1 MTPPYFYCL
10 PIYIYFAL
18 KLFFFPQLSQ
28 ERIWTTRTI
37 RRQPFAKTVL
47 FLFSI
52 TLLCNSL
59 TDNHLSASLTWR
71 RRWRIWN
78 LHVST
83 SLSQPRMFRRRRYS
97 PDLAGADVAQI
108 CSLVADL
115 WVLASGGRRGLT
127 GSCRWRSWIWSVCRF
142 ERWLVGG
149 WRRCVVVLEQNVFNI
164 TTLSF
169 DDNKQGI
176 KMSIGYTNICS
187 SVQDHRQKLIS
198 LKLKYWFWKNKWKQW
213 NLQKKLMLQDRVWRP
228 SEADGHQRVW
238 RASKAEVS

>member
-1 MTPPYFYCL
+1 MCSLRRTDLNDAYHSSATICKNL
-10 PIYIYFAL
+10 PL
-18 KLFFFPQLSQ
+18 
-28 ERIWTTRTI
+28 
-37 RRQPFAKTVL
+37 PFL
-47 FLFSI
+47 YHS
-52 TLLCNSL
+52 LLYNSL
-59 TDNHLSASLTWR
+59 TDNHSSASLSWP

-115 WVLASGGRRGLT
+115 WVLASGGRRGRN
-127 GSCRWRSWIWSVCRF
+127 GGCRWRSWIWSVCRF

-164 TTLSF
+164 ATLSF

-176 KMSIGYTNICS
+176 KMSIGYDNICL

-198 LKLKYWFWKNKWKQW
+198 LKLKYWFWKNKWEQW
-213 NLQKKLMLQDRVWRP
+213 NLQKKLMLQDRVWR
-228 SEADGHQRVW
+228 QRVSEDHQKLTARSW
-238 RASKAEVS
+238 RSSESLKSLKNWS